1 MCWSSS
7 CSQLAW
13 AKLFKSFFSM
23 QLLRDGL
30 NDLSEVVVKGCVH
43 GLLRS
48 WSLECDDGNFISL
61 LARLDVESFPEVRL
75 LQEGGEW
82 RRDEGGG

>member
-1 MCWSSS
+1 MC
-7 CSQLAW
+7 CCCCFL
-13 AKLFKSFFSM
+13 L

-30 NDLSEVVVKGCVH
+30 NDLSKVVVKGCVH

-61 LARLDVESFPEVRL
+61 LARLDVESFPEVMVM
-75 LQEGGEW
+75 
-82 RRDEGGG
+82 